1 MPKVLRFDD
10 DAHRDNTGRDDANRE
25 AAPQGEQP
33 PPAEGDAV
41 VRVIVKV
48 NTGGYVPSGFR
59 VRTRVDD
66 ELFTA
71 EATEADLTVAAE
83 DPQVESVARARRLDL
98 P

>member
-10 DAHRDNTGRDDANRE
+10 DPHRDDSHHDARQ
-25 AAPQGEQP
+25 AEQR

-48 NTGGYVPSGFR
+48 NTGGYVPAGFR
-59 VRTRVDD
+59 VRTRVD
-66 ELFTA
+66 EEMFTA
-71 EATEADLTVAAE
+71 EATEADLTVAAD
-83 DPQVESVARARRLDL
+83 DPRVESVARAHRLDL